1 MYRKAQYVGFCVL
14 AFGFSCSD
22 KNLMFLGL
30 IPAGAVK
37 FKLLQLP
44 ARTFLVRF
52 YARRWE
58 KGGGLSYICIDIPGA
73 VVAMN

>member
-52 YARRWE
+52 YARRE
-58 KGGGLSYICIDIPGA
+58 KGGLTYICIDIPGA